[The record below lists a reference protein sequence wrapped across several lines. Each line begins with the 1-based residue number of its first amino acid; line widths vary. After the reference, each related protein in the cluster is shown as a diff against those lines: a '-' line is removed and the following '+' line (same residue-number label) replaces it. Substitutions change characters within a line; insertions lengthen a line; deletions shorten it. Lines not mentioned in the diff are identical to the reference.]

1 MFNKTFL
8 FLTAFLLPMAA
19 NASNVKY
26 EYGGALRT
34 AAGYA
39 DPSGNFLSGQNRFH
53 APMNGNLN
61 GAAIYNFND
70 NTSFK
75 LGLELKAKT
84 GSNSD
89 NLNFGHYGEEVYGKL
104 QTAYGDFYVGQMQN
118 PAALLGVVQPNLAI
132 WQISPTEVADF
143 MENPNWQQHNRRK
156 YYSTLTSAQINTDG
170 SSFKFAYFTPEF
182 AGTTLAL
189 GFTPEN
195 NANDGLTSK
204 FSPYY
209 NRSAYHIALYNS
221 HEFGFADTEFYL
233 AYADFNHSHREYAG
247 GISVYRRGLTLF
259 AAYRQT
265 ESYDHAITDTSLS
278 ANLPAYYDAFRNGFA
293 VSGGASYEFA
303 LLTSALSYFEA
314 KADNLPARTRL
325 ITLHNSIKPYKHL
338 GFYLGGGYAEFT
350 DAEHHENRG
359 PLVYGGLEISF

>member
-1 MFNKTFL
+1 MFNKAFL
-8 FLTAFLLPMAA
+8 FLTAFLLPTAA
-19 NASNVKY
+19 SAGGIEY
-26 EYGGALRT
+26 EYGGDLR
-34 AAGYA
+34 AIAGYTE
-39 DPSGNFLSGQNRFH
+39 PSGNFLSKQNHFH
-53 APMNGNLN
+53 APAVGNLS

-70 NTSFK
+70 NTSVK
-75 LGLELKAKT
+75 LGAELKAKT
-84 GSNSD
+84 GSNLD
-89 NLNFGHYGEEVYGKL
+89 NLNFGQYGEEVYGKL

-118 PAALLGVVQPNLAI
+118 PAALLSVVQPNLPI
-132 WQISPTEVADF
+132 WQISPAEAADF
-143 MENPNWQQHNRRK
+143 MENPNWRQHNRRK

-170 SSFKFAYFTPEF
+170 SSFKLAYFTPEF

-204 FSPYY
+204 FAPYY
-209 NRSAYHIALYNS
+209 KQSAYHIALYNS